1 MLAIGLISGTSVD
14 GIDAAFVEIGGEVE
28 NPRARLLAGET
39 YAYPEELRARILGV
53 CAGQSLSIEELADLD
68 DLIASEFARAA
79 MEIQRGQPE
88 AEIIGSHGQTVFHR
102 PPIGERLGYSLQL
115 GRGEA
120 IARITGIQTVS
131 NFRAADIAIGG
142 HGAPLVPKVD
152 AYLLSD
158 PVKSRC
164 VQNIGGI
171 GNVAY
176 LPPRSRENWESK
188 VFGWDTGPGNV
199 LIDLAV
205 SFLTNGEKTYDA
217 NGERAAAGD
226 PCTELVNRWLEDD
239 YFHLPPP
246 KSTGRELFSP
256 VYLERTRRDANEI
269 GLSDADWLATLTD
282 FTAAS
287 IAHSYRTFLPGLP
300 DEVLLCGG
308 GARNAYLRRRINT
321 HLGENVRVLITD
333 DAGLNGDFKEAIAF
347 AVLAYWRVNEFPGN
361 LPTVT
366 GARGAALLG
375 EIHR

>member
-1 MLAIGLISGTSVD
+1 
-14 GIDAAFVEIGGEVE
+14 
-28 NPRARLLAGET
+28 
-39 YAYPEELRARILGV
+39 
-53 CAGQSLSIEELADLD
+53 
-68 DLIASEFARAA
+68 
-79 MEIQRGQPE
+79 
-88 AEIIGSHGQTVFHR
+88 
-102 PPIGERLGYSLQL
+102 
-115 GRGEA
+115 
-120 IARITGIQTVS
+120 
-131 NFRAADIAIGG
+131 
-142 HGAPLVPKVD
+142 
-152 AYLLSD
+152 
-158 PVKSRC
+158 
-164 VQNIGGI
+164 
-171 GNVAY
+171 
-176 LPPRSRENWESK
+176 
-188 VFGWDTGPGNV
+188 
-199 LIDLAV
+199 
-205 SFLTNGEKTYDA
+205 
-217 NGERAAAGD
+217 
-226 PCTELVNRWLEDD
+226 VNRWLEDD

-321 HLGENVRVLITD
+321 HLGENVKILTTD